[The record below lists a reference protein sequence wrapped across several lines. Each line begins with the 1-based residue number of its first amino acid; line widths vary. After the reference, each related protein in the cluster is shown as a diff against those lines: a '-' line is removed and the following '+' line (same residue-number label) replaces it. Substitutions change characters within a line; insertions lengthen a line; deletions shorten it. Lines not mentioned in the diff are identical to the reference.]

1 MVRNPLPHK
10 VFATTAEAAAWMVP
24 QLGVPGANAED
35 LVRSFGAMRGEQLAL
50 AREKSQT
57 V

>member
-1 MVRNPLPHK
+1 MRNPLPHK

>member
-1 MVRNPLPHK
+1 MKSPLPHK
-10 VFATTAEAAAWMVP
+10 VFATAAEAAAWMVP
-24 QLGVPGANAED
+24 QLGVPGANTDD
-35 LVRSFGAMRGEQLAL
+35 LVRSFGAMRSEQLAL